1 MDAIITHGGAPAG
14 TLVDEPD
21 MLVTSLTITPQRTEG
36 RYRGA
41 NKATQFVTE
50 TDPILDFQ
58 FSAIIGAFSGLCD
71 QEPGTA
77 VASLDNFSDEIH
89 GFDPTDGMLIFR
101 DPSRELSSDET
112 PDSITF
118 TVTHFPFVTPPTP

>member
-1 MDAIITHGGAPAG
+1 MDAIIQHGGAVAPE
-14 TLVDEPD
+14 LLDEPD

-36 RYRGA
+36 RYRGP
-41 NKATQFVTE
+41 NKATQIVTE
-50 TDPILDFQ
+50 VDPILDFQ
-58 FSAIIGAFSGLCD
+58 FSAIIKSLEGLCD

-77 VASLDNFSDEIH
+77 VASLENFSDEIH
-89 GFDPTDGMLIFR
+89 GFDPEDGMLIFR

-112 PDSITF
+112 PDTISF